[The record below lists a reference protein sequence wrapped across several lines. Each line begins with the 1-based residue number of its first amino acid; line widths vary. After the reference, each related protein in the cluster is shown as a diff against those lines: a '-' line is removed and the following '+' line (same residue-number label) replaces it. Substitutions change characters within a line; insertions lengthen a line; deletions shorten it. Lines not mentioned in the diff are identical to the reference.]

1 MSSTEFIY
9 LTMGASLMFLITA
22 SGYFLFAINEQNR
35 LTKILGFTLLFWS
48 LQTVK
53 DLIAHI
59 YVDFSSP
66 EIHNLYNI
74 VDITAIP
81 MCLFFVKELIMPG
94 WFTWSKFMA
103 HELPLIVLIT
113 IYIIFPLDFIFYAIL
128 IFCVI
133 YTAFNVGILVAEA
146 RTYTKN
152 LKERYSYTEGIG
164 IQWLTKILALF
175 FIFSMVWI
183 ASCIIESEYR
193 DGLYYIISIL
203 LWSSIGYHINKQKSM
218 EAMSETKENDFKH
231 IKSPGEDFP
240 QLKESLDNLFT
251 EKKIFLNPTLTLND
265 VAREVGTNRTY
276 LSEYLNNE
284 LNSSFFDYINM
295 YRLNY
300 ACESL
305 LNTDHTLNTI
315 AENSGFNSISTFRR
329 YFNKRYGCTP
339 LEYRKRHLTK
349 SHDYVNK
356 TI

>member
-1 MSSTEFIY
+1 
-9 LTMGASLMFLITA
+9 MFLITA
-22 SGYFLFAINEQNR
+22 AGYFLFAINEKNR
-35 LTKILGFTLLFWS
+35 LTVILGLTLLFWS

-59 YVDFSSP
+59 YVDFSST
-66 EIHNLYNI
+66 EIYNIYNI
-74 VDITAIP
+74 VDVTAIP

-103 HELPLIVLIT
+103 HELPLVILIL
-113 IYIIFPLDFIFYAIL
+113 IYIIFPLNYIFYAIL
-128 IFCVI
+128 VFCVI
-133 YTAFNVGILVAEA
+133 YTAFNIGILVAEA
-146 RTYTKN
+146 KTYTKN

-164 IQWLTKILALF
+164 IQWLTKTLALF

-183 ASCIIESEYR
+183 ASCIVESEYR
-193 DGLYYIISIL
+193 DGLYYIISII

-218 EAMSETKENDFKH
+218 EAMTETKENGVRPV
-231 IKSPGEDFP
+231 KSLGEDLP
-240 QLKESLDNLFT
+240 QLKESLDSLFT

-300 ACESL
+300 ACKSL
-305 LNTDHTLNTI
+305 LNTDLTLNAI

-339 LEYRKRHLTK
+339 LEYRKKYLAQ
-349 SHDYVNK
+349 SQGYINK